1 MSIKKTGVARLKL
14 THFRSYQNLDLG
26 LDTSL
31 CPVVLTGPNGIGKT
45 NVLEAVSFLAPGR
58 GLRSARLMDVAHQD
72 GAGDKTWSVVSS
84 LTCGDFETQ
93 VGTGITLDSDRRQV
107 KIDGKSTS
115 KQAALGEVARI
126 LWLTPAQDRLFSGEP
141 VARRRFL
148 DRLVQAFDPEHAGR
162 LSSYGAALKEWTCLL
177 KEGRF
182 DEAWLS
188 ALERQIVAS
197 GVSLVASRQEV
208 VDRITPYLQKEKG
221 LDFPVAE
228 LKLTGMLEEKLW
240 QESAVWVEEF
250 FADYLRRS
258 RSACARGQNVA
269 GAHTSDFSVVYQQKG
284 REASLASSGEQKAL
298 LISLILAE
306 VSALVAEQGIGPILL
321 LDEVTAHLD
330 DRRRTDLMGR
340 LKDLPAQ
347 VWMTGSDPEH
357 FKALGANKCLYDVEQ
372 FYLKKVA

>member
-1 MSIKKTGVARLKL
+1 MSIKKTGVARLRL
-14 THFRSYQNLDLG
+14 THFRSYQNLDLEV
-26 LDTSL
+26 DTSL

-58 GLRSARLMDVAHQD
+58 GLRSARLTDIAHQD
-72 GAGDKTWSVVSS
+72 GTQDKTWSVASS
-84 LTCGDFETQ
+84 FICGDFETQ
-93 VGTGITLDSDRRQV
+93 VGTGVTPESDRRQI
-107 KIDGKSTS
+107 KIEGKSTS
-115 KQAALGEVARI
+115 KQSALGEVARI

-141 VARRRFL
+141 MARRRFL

-162 LSSYGAALKEWTCLL
+162 LSTYTSAFKEWMCVL
-177 KEGRF
+177 KEGRY
-182 DEAWLS
+182 DGAWLN

-197 GVSLVASRQEV
+197 GVSLVASRKEV
-208 VDRITPYLQKEKG
+208 VDRIMPYLQKEEG

-228 LKLTGMLEEKLW
+228 LKLTGMLEEKLSV
-240 QESAVWVEEF
+240 ESAVWVEDY

-258 RSACARGQNVA
+258 RSACAQGQNVA
-269 GAHTSDFSVVYQQKG
+269 GAHTSDFSVVYRQKHKD
-284 REASLASSGEQKAL
+284 ASLASSGEQKAL

-330 DRRRTDLMGR
+330 ERRRTDLMAR
-340 LKDLPAQ
+340 IKTLPAQ
-347 VWMTGSDPEH
+347 VWMTGSDQTH
-357 FKALGANKCLYDVEQ
+357 FTALGQDVCLYDVEQ